1 MLKESFYPYYL
12 NLSNCPKRQHKKVAP
27 DLSCV
32 RNAFEAFPLIPY
44 LVVNKI
50 KGDQNTQKVTWTLK
64 EAKQLTAND
73 HECVSKL
80 ILVKHLLS

>member
-1 MLKESFYPYYL
+1 
-12 NLSNCPKRQHKKVAP
+12 
-27 DLSCV
+27 LSCV

-73 HECVSKL
+73 HECVPKL
-80 ILVKHLLS
+80 IFVKHLLYHEQLPQISIKRIAST